1 MRMGAT
7 VEECELPSFYELL
20 DRFSL
25 FDSSAS
31 SGCDV
36 QIGKNG
42 SLFCKCEGCIRWSD
56 FVEGR
61 DPSDIEVKYEVFTR
75 EHVAGLAC
83 YLRTRAAEFE
93 LSVMDVLEVGAGS
106 GRLSYHLNKYLSQL
120 FTKNQGPVV
129 RVVATDSGVRGLDG
143 PSVKK
148 EDAIDAISTRKT
160 QIIISSWM
168 PRSVDWTAHMRVQ
181 QSVLEYILIGETD
194 NGICGCPWKTWGF
207 SSPWDWSDSDDS
219 DFDASVSIALQS
231 QEDGSCLRESKEST
245 NGHDRTRGSISSN
258 SGSQIGRT
266 RREKPLYEID
276 GWERLELH
284 SLSRLQLCRTD
295 ERWSSSRHS
304 HTVSFRRKQD
314 AAACCGHTLS
324 PGGWKI
330 ENSFSVEE

>member
-1 MRMGAT
+1 M
-7 VEECELPSFYELL
+7 
-20 DRFSL
+20 
-25 FDSSAS
+25 
-31 SGCDV
+31 
-36 QIGKNG
+36 
-42 SLFCKCEGCIRWSD
+42 
-56 FVEGR
+56 
-61 DPSDIEVKYEVFTR
+61 
-75 EHVAGLAC
+75 
-83 YLRTRAAEFE
+83 
-93 LSVMDVLEVGAGS
+93 
-106 GRLSYHLNKYLSQL
+106 
-120 FTKNQGPVV
+120 

>member
-1 MRMGAT
+1 M
-7 VEECELPSFYELL
+7 
-20 DRFSL
+20 
-25 FDSSAS
+25 
-31 SGCDV
+31 
-36 QIGKNG
+36 
-42 SLFCKCEGCIRWSD
+42 
-56 FVEGR
+56 
-61 DPSDIEVKYEVFTR
+61 
-75 EHVAGLAC
+75 
-83 YLRTRAAEFE
+83 
-93 LSVMDVLEVGAGS
+93 
-106 GRLSYHLNKYLSQL
+106 
-120 FTKNQGPVV
+120 

-330 ENSFSVEE
+330 ENSFSVEEWHHCLNEIVVLVSCEPWRHLPWTLWRCWSTSQLLESLNLLQFVDMFKIVRPVRTVGPIE

>member
-93 LSVMDVLEVGAGS
+93 LSVMDVLEARLKNEFGVWSHAGRS
-106 GRLSYHLNKYLSQL
+106 RQRPSLLPSQQISIPT
-120 FTKNQGPVV
+120 FH
-129 RVVATDSGVRGLDG
+129 
-143 PSVKK
+143 K
-148 EDAIDAISTRKT
+148 E
-160 QIIISSWM
+160 
-168 PRSVDWTAHMRVQ
+168 P
-181 QSVLEYILIGETD
+181 
-194 NGICGCPWKTWGF
+194 
-207 SSPWDWSDSDDS
+207 
-219 DFDASVSIALQS
+219 
-231 QEDGSCLRESKEST
+231 GSCSE
-245 NGHDRTRGSISSN
+245 
-258 SGSQIGRT
+258 SGSNG
-266 RREKPLYEID
+266 
-276 GWERLELH
+276 
-284 SLSRLQLCRTD
+284 
-295 ERWSSSRHS
+295 
-304 HTVSFRRKQD
+304 
-314 AAACCGHTLS
+314 
-324 PGGWKI
+324 
-330 ENSFSVEE
+330 